1 CLHVPWRVGG
11 VKSAGPL
18 TVPPPP
24 PVPRSP
30 FTPRRLSA
38 ALAAVL
44 FVLPAPAQEKA
55 KPVSFINDV
64 APILK
69 ENCYACHDAKKRSG
83 KFEMTNYETFRKG
96 GSNDDPVEPGTPAK
110 SLIVKLLTTTGEK
123 RMPPKDKAGAF
134 AKEQVDVIEQ

>member
-1 CLHVPWRVGG
+1 MPESFCSITNG
-11 VKSAGPL
+11 
-18 TVPPPP
+18 VPPAMRRNHFCCCILCAAFGLALMVLLWLATPQQAAAA
-24 PVPRSP
+24 PRGP
-30 FTPRRLSA
+30 I
-38 ALAAVL
+38 
-44 FVLPAPAQEKA
+44 
-55 KPVSFINDV
+55 SFINDV

>member
-1 CLHVPWRVGG
+1 MTLRKRPSPMR
-11 VKSAGPL
+11 L
-18 TVPPPP
+18 T
-24 PVPRSP
+24 RY
-30 FTPRRLSA
+30 RLCILCA
-38 ALAAVL
+38 ALAALTAWLVL
-44 FVLPAPAQEKA
+44 SVPIARAQD

-123 RMPPKDKAGAF
+123 RMPPKDKAGAL
-134 AKEQVDVIEQ
+134 AKEKVEV